1 MKRFALL
8 LILVALLAAC
18 DDAPD
23 QPLPTPLPPA
33 PTTAADNGQPTT
45 PTEPTT
51 AATAT
56 ESALATV
63 EACVVEPPL
72 GWVLYSVRQSDSLAA
87 LAENANVTMETV
99 MAINCLSS
107 DALTESQQIWV
118 PSTVASPTDAPT
130 AAPTLTEAPS
140 PEASATSGATPT
152 DLPTVEPTTVSLFA
166 PGQQDGG
173 TLATGGAKAYLVDGR
188 GYQPIILFV
197 EPTNELNVALSAY
210 VGDQTGQTT
219 PEGITPPAAA
229 DNALAGRPE
238 ILVLSPESDGLYTLV
253 VRAVAGEGSF
263 AAHLYDLITPAP
275 GIAVQQPDTLAAGEE
290 KTYTVSSRGA
300 RPVIAVADPT
310 DQSDIA
316 LDVLGADGTLLTTA
330 NYSGPGGV
338 ETAYVLP
345 LGATSYTVKV
355 REANGGPA
363 MFQILVITV
372 E

>member
-1 MKRFALL
+1 MKRFALFL
-8 LILVALLAAC
+8 ILAAILVAC
-18 DDAPD
+18 DNASE

-33 PTTAADNGQPTT
+33 PTTPA
-45 PTEPTT
+45 E
-51 AATAT
+51 AATDVGLPTAEQQPPAT
-56 ESALATV
+56 ESALATL
-63 EACVVEPPL
+63 P
-72 GWVLYSVRQSDSLAA
+72 
-87 LAENANVTMETV
+87 
-99 MAINCLSS
+99 
-107 DALTESQQIWV
+107 
-118 PSTVASPTDAPT
+118 ASPTSEQPT
-130 AAPTLTEAPS
+130 EAPTLTPLPTDEPPAPS
-140 PEASATSGATPT
+140 PTTESPSAEPPT
-152 DLPTVEPTTVSLFA
+152 AEPTAVSLFA

-173 TLATGGAKAYLVDGR
+173 TLAAGGAKAYLVDGR

-197 EPTNELNVALSAY
+197 EPTNELNVALAAY

-275 GIAVQQPDTLAAGEE
+275 GIAVQQPDMLAAGEE
-290 KTYTVSSRGA
+290 KTYTVTSRGA

-345 LGATSYTVKV
+345 LGATSYTMKV
-355 REANGGPA
+355 REANGGPS
-363 MFQILVITV
+363 MYQILVITV